1 MEKVTISKG
10 QIWTKKSLTGKRG
23 DRNYEVKEVF
33 ADDEV
38 DTLVVLRDFNSNN
51 PKAKEAHD
59 MLNDESWVYR
69 SSACIVEEIRVER
82 TIDFGEDNYTSTKP
96 KKKKKKKEVEKVF
109 IPFPVKEEAT
119 ATGVDIKREA
129 ERQCSET
136 QNKGKEPTQIAKA
149 LANARVKPAEKKV
162 VPKLLS
168 PLLDLDV
175 ALDHSVVEEEVVQE
189 IRDWDTF
196 THYRYDN
203 FDIFANILRK
213 TETVSNYNITKGKFK
228 NGYYQLLHSQA
239 LEMWRGG
246 EMSLNQIRL
255 QQPTEQKNQY
265 TGETELKP
273 CGMHNFVIR
282 ILKAVHRFGTL
293 EEKKALFEEF
303 N

>member
-1 MEKVTISKG
+1 MKNISISKG
-10 QIWTKKSLTGKRG
+10 QIWTKKSPTGKRG

-69 SSACIVEEIRVER
+69 SSACVVEEVIVKK

-96 KKKKKKKEVEKVF
+96 KKKKKKKEVEKGF

-129 ERQCSET
+129 ERQCAET

-149 LANARVKPAEKKV
+149 LANARVKPAEEKV
-162 VPKLLS
+162 VPI
-168 PLLDLDV
+168 V
-175 ALDHSVVEEEVVQE
+175 ADEEEVVQE

-203 FDIFANILRK
+203 FDIFANILK
-213 TETVSNYNITKGKFK
+213 GTETISLYNITKAGFK
-228 NGYYQLLHSQA
+228 NGFYKLLHSQA
-239 LEMWRGG
+239 LEMWRDG

-255 QQPTEQKNQY
+255 KQPTEQKNKY
-265 TGETELKP
+265 TGEKEWQP

-282 ILKAVHRFGTL
+282 ILKAIYHFGTL
-293 EEKKALFEEF
+293 EEKKALFKEF

>member
-10 QIWTKKSLTGKRG
+10 QIWTKKSPTGKRG
-23 DRNYEVKEVF
+23 NRNYEVKEVF

-38 DTLVVLRDFNSNN
+38 DTIVVLRDFNSNN
-51 PKAKEAHD
+51 PIAKEAHD

-69 SSACIVEEIRVER
+69 SSACVVEEVIVKK
-82 TIDFGEDNYTSTKP
+82 TIDFGEDVYPSTKP

-119 ATGVDIKREA
+119 AIGVDVKREA
-129 ERQCSET
+129 QRQCAET
-136 QNKGKEPTQIAKA
+136 QSKGKKPTQIAKA

-162 VPKLLS
+162 IPI
-168 PLLDLDV
+168 
-175 ALDHSVVEEEVVQE
+175 VVDEEEVVQE

>member
-10 QIWTKKSLTGKRG
+10 QIWTKKSPTGKRG
-23 DRNYEVKEVF
+23 NRNYEVKEVF

-38 DTLVVLRDFNSNN
+38 DTLVVLRDFDSNN

-82 TIDFGEDNYTSTKP
+82 TIDFGEDDYPPTKP
-96 KKKKKKKEVEKVF
+96 KKKKKKKKVEKVF

-119 ATGVDIKREA
+119 AIGVDVKREA
-129 ERQCSET
+129 ERQCAET

-162 VPKLLS
+162 VPI
-168 PLLDLDV
+168 
-175 ALDHSVVEEEVVQE
+175 VVDEEEVVQE

-265 TGETELKP
+265 TGEIELKP

-282 ILKAVHRFGTL
+282 ILKAIHRFGTL